1 MTALAPHRTA
11 GAAPAARLRS
21 RSRVGRVVVTIAVV
35 VAVVVAFLL
44 PYVWIL
50 SSSFKDQATIFSDVS
65 PLSWRTFWPTGGGLD
80 NYTSTIENK
89 NVGRAL
95 VNSVII
101 AVLQVV
107 LTLVLGSLAAF
118 GLTRIRFRGS
128 GVLFGLILVTFLVP
142 MEALVVPLYSWMGEL
157 GLRNSLTAVFLPWI
171 ASPFALF
178 MLRQAFVEIPAELD
192 EAAYLDGAGPL
203 RVFWHVV
210 LPSVRSSIVGCGLV
224 VFLFSWNSF
233 LWPLV
238 VNSSSDNEVI
248 QVAVA
253 QSAAP
258 GQLPNWGET
267 FAGAMIATIPL
278 ILIFLFAQRHIVK
291 GLASSGLK

>member
-1 MTALAPHRTA
+1 MRRVH
-11 GAAPAARLRS
+11 PA
-21 RSRVGRVVVTIAVV
+21 RVLVTLLV
-35 VAVVVAFLL
+35 VAVVVVAFLL

-50 SSSFKDQATIFSDVS
+50 SSSFKDQGSIFSDVS
-65 PLSWRTFWPTGGGLD
+65 PLSWKTFWPTGGSLD
-80 NYTSTIENK
+80 NYVSTIENK

-95 VNSVII
+95 LNSVII
-101 AVLQVV
+101 AVAQVAG
-107 LTLVLGSLAAF
+107 TLVLGSLAAF

-128 GVLFGLILVTFLVP
+128 RLLFGLILVTFLVP
-142 MEALVVPLYSWMGEL
+142 MEALVVPLYAWMGDL
-157 GLRNSLTAVFLPWI
+157 HLRNSLAAVFLPWL

-178 MLRQAFVEIPAELD
+178 MLRQAFEEIPAELD
-192 EAAYLDGAGPL
+192 EAAYLDGAGPF
-203 RVFWHVV
+203 RVFWSVI
-210 LPSVRSSIVGCGLV
+210 LPSVRSTVVGCGLV

-238 VNSSSDNEVI
+238 VNSSSDREVI

-267 FAGAMIATIPL
+267 FAGAMIATLPL
-278 ILIFLFAQRHIVK
+278 ILLFIFAQRHIVQ

>member
-1 MTALAPHRTA
+1 MTIALSRRR
-11 GAAPAARLRS
+11 AAPRLTRI
-21 RSRVGRVVVTIAVV
+21 VVTVLVIVVVVI
-35 VAVVVAFLL
+35 AFLM

-50 SSSFKDQATIFSDVS
+50 ASSFKDQATIFSDVS
-65 PLSWRTFWPTGGGLD
+65 PLSWQTFWPTDGSLD
-80 NYTSTIENK
+80 NYASTIENK

-95 VNSVII
+95 LNSLII
-101 AVLQVV
+101 ALLQVAC
-107 LTLVLGSLAAF
+107 TLVLGTLAAF
-118 GLTRIRFRGS
+118 GLTRIKFRGS
-128 GVLFGLILVTFLVP
+128 RLLFGLILVTFLVP
-142 MEALVVPLYSWMGEL
+142 MEALVVPLYAWMGEL
-157 GLRNSLTAVFLPWI
+157 HLRNSLAAVFLPWI

-178 MLRQAFVEIPAELD
+178 MLRQAFEEIPPELD

-203 RVFWHVV
+203 RVFWSVI
-210 LPSVRSSIVGCGLV
+210 LPSVRSTIVGCGLV

-238 VNSSSDNEVI
+238 VNSSSQYQVI

-267 FAGAMIATIPL
+267 FAGAMIATLPL
-278 ILIFLFAQRHIVK
+278 ILIFLFAQRHIVQ

>member
-1 MTALAPHRTA
+1 M
-11 GAAPAARLRS
+11 
-21 RSRVGRVVVTIAVV
+21 SRVHPVRVLVTLLVIAV
-35 VAVVVAFLL
+35 VVVAFLL

-50 SSSFKDQATIFSDVS
+50 SSSFKDQGSIFSDVS
-65 PLSWRTFWPTGGGLD
+65 PLSWKTFWPTGGSFD
-80 NYTSTIENK
+80 NYVSTIENK

-95 VNSVII
+95 LNSVII
-101 AVLQVV
+101 AVAQVAC
-107 LTLVLGSLAAF
+107 TLVLGALAAF

-128 GVLFGLILVTFLVP
+128 RLLFGLILVTFLVP
-142 MEALVVPLYSWMGEL
+142 MEALVVPLYAWMGDL
-157 GLRNSLTAVFLPWI
+157 HLRNSLAAVFLPWI

-178 MLRQAFVEIPAELD
+178 MLRQAFEEIPVELD
-192 EAAYLDGAGPL
+192 EAAYLDGAGPF
-203 RVFWHVV
+203 RVFWSVI
-210 LPSVRSSIVGCGLV
+210 LPSVRSTVVGCGLV

-238 VNSSSDNEVI
+238 VNSSSDREVI

-267 FAGAMIATIPL
+267 FAGAMIATLPL
-278 ILIFLFAQRHIVK
+278 ILLFIFAQRHIVK